1 MSARLLLAAALAAAA
16 GFAASRALLDSEA
29 TAAPLPEPLA
39 RALAWLL
46 EARDRT
52 AEAIAEA
59 RAAREQAASELT
71 QDYLQR
77 IHRQPPA

>member
-1 MSARLLLAAALAAAA
+1 MSGRSLLLAAVGVAA
-16 GFAASRALLDSEA
+16 GFAASRALLDRDAGTS
-29 TAAPLPEPLA
+29 TLPAPLERA
-39 RALAWLL
+39 RARLL

-52 AEAIAEA
+52 AETVAEA

-77 IHRQPPA
+77 IHRRPPA

>member
-1 MSARLLLAAALAAAA
+1 MSGRVVLAAALGAAA
-16 GFAASRALLDSEA
+16 GFAASRALLDRD
-29 TAAPLPEPLA
+29 APDAELPEALQRA
-39 RALAWLL
+39 RARLI

-52 AEAIAEA
+52 AEAIVEA

-77 IHRQPPA
+77 IHRSD

>member
-1 MSARLLLAAALAAAA
+1 VSGRSLLTAAVAAAA
-16 GFAASRALLDSEA
+16 GFAASRALLERDA
-29 TAAPLPEPLA
+29 GAMALPDPLQRA
-39 RALAWLL
+39 REHLL
-46 EARDRT
+46 EARERAAD
-52 AEAIAEA
+52 AIAEA